1 MRILIL
7 TSARFADAVNSTG
20 ILEHLRLQHRQARF
34 TIACGASS
42 GGLFAHF
49 PNLERLVLVDRG
61 NRDFRRFHVWRKL
74 VMTSWDLTIDIRGSD
89 ITKFM
94 FAGKRKIIRG
104 ARDARQYR
112 QLAAA
117 LNISPPPPPHIWT
130 NAADFAEAERLLPAG
145 GPIIG
150 FCPTASEKRKFWPV
164 SRYAE
169 TFRALAKSLPGARAA
184 IFASPSDTERY
195 ICAELAAQIPGAI
208 DLARNLAIPLLAAC
222 TTRLALFIS
231 NDTGLPHVAA
241 AAGAPTLTLFTS
253 ARASTFAPVGPR
265 AATLIASSQLSDT
278 PMELLAVETVV
289 AAASEMLPRS
299 QARPPERPPERSEE
313 KQSAP
318 WRRA

>member
-7 TSARFADAVNSTG
+7 TSARFADAINSTG
-20 ILEHLRLQHRQARF
+20 VLEQLRLQHRHARF

-42 GGLFAHF
+42 GGLFSHF
-49 PNLERLVLVDRG
+49 PNLERLILVDKG

-74 VMTSWDLTIDIRGSD
+74 VTTSWDLTIDIRGSE

-94 FAGKRKIIRG
+94 VSGKRKIIRG
-104 ARDARQYR
+104 DRAARQYR

-117 LNISPPPPPHIWT
+117 LNISPPPPPQIWT
-130 NAADFAEAERLLPAG
+130 NPADHAEAERLLPAG

-150 FCPTASEKRKFWPV
+150 LCPTASEKRKSWPV

-169 TFRALAKSLPGARAA
+169 TFRALAKMLPGARAA
-184 IFASPSDTERY
+184 VFASPSDTERY
-195 ICAELAAQIPGAI
+195 ICAELAAEIPGAI

-222 TTRLALFIS
+222 TTRLALFIG
-231 NDTGLPHVAA
+231 NDTGLAHVAA

-253 ARASTFAPVGPR
+253 ARASTFPPVGPR
-265 AATLIASSQLSDT
+265 AAALIATDQLSDK

-289 AAASEMLPRS
+289 AAATQMLPRS
-299 QARPPERPPERSEE
+299 EVKRA
-313 KQSAP
+313 AP
-318 WRRA
+318 WRPA